1 MSLVGWKYSK
11 EIIIDNT
18 GNDTSYENNLI
29 CINLTPN
36 NFNFDKAR
44 FDGSD
49 IRFTDSDGTTLL
61 DYWIERYDIDNQ
73 IAIIYV
79 KIPLL
84 PANQTK
90 SIYMWYGNPNATSIA
105 DRSVVSYKRINY
117 LTADPFNDNSC
128 VAYYPFDG
136 NANDYSEHYYHG
148 TWYGN
153 EQYDDGLFGQ
163 CAKFDGNS
171 YITRRGPVLGRFPS
185 RFTVS
190 LWLHSG
196 GSGYVLQHG
205 CSYNTS
211 HFGIS
216 LFDDMIKVST
226 RESGW
231 SNILTA
237 RASLYG
243 GWNFIAATYSYP
255 SNSLHLFVNGVL
267 RDSCGVKPLGWHDFL
282 CFGAEHIEGARL
294 TRTSGYKSFFTGKI
308 DNVHIFNRVLTEEE
322 IRTLYFQYFLYS
334 FSNEQQ
340 HKSKLFGVACD
351 KYGIPIVDKPV
362 KVYILNKDYQTLI
375 TSTTTTTGHWKFNN
389 FPADPGSKVLVVYSL
404 EGQYHDD
411 NDIAGATF
419 KETV

>member
-1 MSLVGWKYSK
+1 MSLIGWRYSK

-29 CINLTPN
+29 CISLTPN
-36 NFNFDKAR
+36 NFDFDKAR

-49 IRFTDSDGTTLL
+49 IRFVDSDGVTLL
-61 DYWIERYDIDNQ
+61 DYWIEKYDVDNQ

-84 PANQTK
+84 SANQTK

-136 NANDYSEHYYHG
+136 NADDYSEHYYHG
-148 TWYGN
+148 TWHGN

-171 YITRRGPVLGRFPS
+171 YIIRGPVLGSYPS

-205 CSYNTS
+205 CSYDTS
-211 HFGIS
+211 FFGIS
-216 LFDDMIKVST
+216 VSDNKVYAST
-226 RESGW
+226 RAIDWGVVYSTSAG
-231 SNILTA
+231 LH
-237 RASLYG
+237 AS
-243 GWNFIAATYSYP
+243 WNFITVTYSYP
-255 SNSLHLFVNGVL
+255 VRTLKLFIDGDMKGSSAV
-267 RDSCGVKPLGWHDFL
+267 RPLEHHNFL
-282 CFGAEHIEGARL
+282 CFGAEHTIGGNVIG
-294 TRTSGYKSFFTGKI
+294 GYESIFTGKI

-322 IRTLYFQYFLYS
+322 IKALYFQYFLYS
-334 FSNEQQ
+334 FNDEQQ

-351 KYGIPIVDKPV
+351 KYGILIVDKPV
-362 KVYILNKDYQTLI
+362 KVYVLNNNHQTLI
-375 TSTTTTTGHWKFNN
+375 TSTTTTTGYWKFDN

-411 NDIAGATF
+411 NDITGATF
-419 KETV
+419 KETI